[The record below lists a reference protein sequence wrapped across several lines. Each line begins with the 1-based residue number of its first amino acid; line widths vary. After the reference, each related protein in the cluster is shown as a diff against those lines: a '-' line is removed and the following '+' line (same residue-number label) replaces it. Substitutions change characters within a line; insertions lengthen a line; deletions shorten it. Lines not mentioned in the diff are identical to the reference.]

1 MLYIQF
7 QEKTD
12 EVTNKFLDKKR
23 YVYQPKQPLA
33 TVNVD
38 EGYTKSPKKRRHE
51 EADVNLTE
59 DEMSVNTIN
68 KYVKTPFGSNFLQF
82 EKKEL
87 KLKCG
92 LWEGFLTLF
101 GIICHCCKYK
111 VTISHFSF

>member
-1 MLYIQF
+1 MQIAKCQKSLILSYIQF

-38 EGYTKSPKKRRHE
+38 DGYTKSPKKRRHE

-68 KYVKTPFGSNFLQF
+68 KYVKNPFESKFLQF
-82 EKKEL
+82 EKRIK
-87 KLKCG
+87 
-92 LWEGFLTLF
+92 T
-101 GIICHCCKYK
+101 
-111 VTISHFSF
+111 

>member
-68 KYVKTPFGSNFLQF
+68 KYVKTPFESNFLQF
-82 EKKEL
+82 EKRIK
-87 KLKCG
+87 
-92 LWEGFLTLF
+92 TLMWLMGRIF
-101 GIICHCCKYK
+101 NPFSRIICLCCKYK

>member
-1 MLYIQF
+1 MQIAKCQKSLILSYIQF

-68 KYVKTPFGSNFLQF
+68 KYVKIHLNPISCN
-82 EKKEL
+82 EKKKEN
-87 KLKCG
+87 
-92 LWEGFLTLF
+92 LF
-101 GIICHCCKYK
+101 VAYGKGI
-111 VTISHFSF
+111 

>member
-1 MLYIQF
+1 MPYIQF

-12 EVTNKFLDKKR
+12 DVTNKFLDKKR

-68 KYVKTPFGSNFLQF
+68 KYVKTPFESIFLQF
-82 EKKEL
+82 EKRTK
-87 KLKCG
+87 
-92 LWEGFLTLF
+92 T
-101 GIICHCCKYK
+101 
-111 VTISHFSF
+111 